1 MYYRHLAV
9 AAAFLGLA
17 TLSSHATITMTL
29 QAGQFSTQS
38 ANTAV
43 AEGTLFQLINLGAD
57 GVFNPISLA
66 DGNISQTGQ
75 WVSGDDSLITASYL
89 GGSDY
94 ATLGGFDLIPGNT
107 PPLPGTISRQFVFNV
122 GELATGTKVGIR
134 WFPGLTAANYYL
146 PGSITLAGNQ
156 SYGQFTRQNDAV
168 ATGAL
173 YDGAVN
179 GGKLWVVPTDNT
191 SAYDLDPLI
200 TTVVGGPEAAS
211 LGQASLTVTPAPEPA
226 TLGLALLGGMGLLG
240 LRRRRS

>member
-9 AAAFLGLA
+9 AASFLGLA

-29 QAGQFSTQS
+29 QAGQFSTTNAS
-38 ANTAV
+38 TAV
-43 AEGTLFQLINLGAD
+43 AEGTLFQLVNLGSD

-66 DGNISQTGQ
+66 DGNTNQTGQ
-75 WVSGDDSLITASYL
+75 WVSGDDSLITAVYL

-94 ATLGGFDLIPGNT
+94 ATLGGFDLIPGNS
-107 PPLPGTISRQFVFNV
+107 PIAPGVVSRSFQFSALELP
-122 GELATGTKVGIR
+122 AGTKVGIR

-156 SYGQFTRQNDAV
+156 PYGQFTRQNDAV

-179 GGKLWVVPTDNT
+179 GGKLWVVPTDGT
-191 SAYDLDPLI
+191 LSYDLDPLA
-200 TTVVGGPEAAS
+200 TTALGGPESPS
-211 LGQASLTVTPAPEPA
+211 LGQAALTVTPAPEPA
-226 TLGLALLGGMGLLG
+226 TLGLALLGGIGLLG